1 MNIEA
6 KKYDLINWIVSTKD
20 ENLVKYLLLLKSN
33 EVENFVD
40 LLLKIQDDLKI
51 SIEQS
56 KSNQFVSHKDQL
68 LKYQDKLK

>member
-6 KKYDLINWIVSTKD
+6 KKYDLINWIVSIKD

-40 LLLKIQDDLKI
+40 LPLKIQDDLKI

>member
-40 LLLKIQDDLKI
+40 LPMKIQDDLKI

>member
-40 LLLKIQDDLKI
+40 LP
-51 SIEQS
+51 IENS
-56 KSNQFVSHKDQL
+56 R
-68 LKYQDKLK
+68 

>member
-40 LLLKIQDDLKI
+40 LPLKIQDDLKI

>member
-6 KKYDLINWIVSTKD
+6 KKYDLINWIVSIKD

>member
-6 KKYDLINWIVSTKD
+6 KKYDLINWIVSIKD

-56 KSNQFVSHKDQL
+56 ESNQFVSHKDQL